1 VAAGGAGAAVQS
13 NTAGCCASGVFR
25 ERARSTSTLSGLLAL
40 GWVNGRNIQ
49 LEYRWAPGGQT
60 DVLKRT
66 AEMVAGAPDLGG
78 KDGQSQRRT

>member
-1 VAAGGAGAAVQS
+1 MSRMSEHRREDCKVSRAGG
-13 NTAGCCASGVFR
+13 
-25 ERARSTSTLSGLLAL
+25 RAI

-78 KDGQSQRRT
+78 KDGHSQRRT